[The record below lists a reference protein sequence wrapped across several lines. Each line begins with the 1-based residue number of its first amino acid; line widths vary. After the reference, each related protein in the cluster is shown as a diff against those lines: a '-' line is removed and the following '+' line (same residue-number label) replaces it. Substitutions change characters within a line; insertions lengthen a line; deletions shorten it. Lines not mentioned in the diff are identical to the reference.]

1 MKLPCLSACR
11 APLLGLFAL
20 TAPLVARAQQSTT
33 VVRYT
38 FSSLDGTAATV
49 APGASASLF
58 TRDPA
63 DTTVYDNTAGSPAPD
78 ANSNGWSTG
87 TLLDPSLFYT
97 FTLTPGAG
105 GASWN
110 ALSFDAA
117 RFDVQ
122 GIDDG
127 PASFAVRS
135 SLDGFTATLASGA
148 ISTAFL
154 TVSVPLNVT
163 TTNPVEYRVYGYNAG
178 AAQGLFQIDN
188 VALTY
193 AVPEPGSLAAA
204 FLAAGAA
211 GLALRH
217 CRRRSSNP

>member
-20 TAPLVARAQQSTT
+20 AAPPAVHAQQSTT
-33 VVRYT
+33 VVLYT
-38 FSSLDGTAATV
+38 FSSLNGTPAAV
-49 APGASASLF
+49 APGSSASLF

-63 DTTVYDNTAGSPAPD
+63 DTTVYDNTAGNPAPD
-78 ANSNGWSTG
+78 VNSNDWSTG
-87 TLLDPSLFYT
+87 SMLDPTLFYT
-97 FTLTPGAG
+97 FTITPGTG

-117 RFDVQ
+117 RFDAQ

-135 SLDGFTATLASGA
+135 SLDGFAATLASDTVG
-148 ISTAFL
+148 TAFS

-163 TTNPVEYRVYGYNAG
+163 TTNPVEYRIYGYNAG
-178 AAQGLFQIDN
+178 SAQGLFQIDN
-188 VALTY
+188 VALTD
-193 AVPEPGSLAAA
+193 AVPEPGALATA
-204 FLAAGAA
+204 FFAAGAA
-211 GLALRH
+211 GLALWRRH
-217 CRRRSSNP
+217 RRSPNA